1 METCKAFSVF
11 ARPGNSG
18 KRRLRLLCAWLIL
31 LTATALAQQIRDP
44 FGAAGSNTSTT
55 PTYQTQGA
63 TLLLTVNGG
72 NKRPLDRQSVVKIRN
87 LSTGDTLWQ
96 TTNDRSEASFGDLS
110 VAQYDLEIS
119 AVGYLTS
126 HQPFKVQSIYG
137 ANRLEIEL
145 ERDPSSVEI
154 GARHAEQLPK
164 KVRRALLRGVAA
176 LKSGNYKEAQKQL
189 DVARKEAPDNGD
201 ISFLSGYLAFQQK
214 RLDEAKGFLQ
224 SAYSLDPGNTQALIL
239 LGRIALQQN
248 DYKTAQ
254 AVAEK
259 ASAADPQDWM
269 PHNLLAE
276 TYLKQREFEKAK
288 EQAQAAIERNKLTS
302 GSAHLVLGEAL
313 ANLGRDEEAMAALKT
328 FLEQTPDSPIAP
340 QVRNLMAEIS
350 YPPATPAKD
359 SGTAVKPRAIVIGP
373 DPGLAAAQPRF
384 SGMSGEPPGIDDSK
398 PAVAAG
404 VSCPTD
410 RVVEMTGQRVKELA
424 DDVSRFAAIESL
436 LHERLDATGFPAT
449 RETRTFNYVVAIAES
464 PPGFLEV
471 SEYRSE
477 RSGLADLPDH
487 IASNGFISLALV
499 FHPSIRDNFQLTCE
513 GLGDWHGQA
522 TWLVHF
528 QQRRDRPNRFHSYV
542 VNGSVYPVA
551 LKGRAWIKADS
562 FQIVRMESDLVSPA
576 PEIRLQTEHQ
586 IVDYGP
592 VSFKKKNEDLW
603 LPHSAELYFNLRN
616 RRYYRRHSFDHFML
630 FAVDSAEK
638 RNEPKEAKEPAQSP
652 TPAPTPNSN

>member
-1 METCKAFSVF
+1 MKIFKAFSVF
-11 ARPGNSG
+11 ARSG
-18 KRRLRLLCAWLIL
+18 KSGMGRLRSVLAWSIL
-31 LTATALAQQIRDP
+31 FAATALAQQIRDP
-44 FGAAGSNTSTT
+44 FGAAGSNTSPT

-63 TLLLTVNGG
+63 TLLLTIKSA
-72 NKRPLDRQSVVKIRN
+72 NKGQLDRQSVVKIHN

-96 TTNDRSEASFGDLS
+96 TTNDQSEASFGDLS

-126 HQPFKVQSIYG
+126 RQPFKVQTAYG
-137 ANRLEIEL
+137 AYRVEVVLD
-145 ERDPSSVEI
+145 RDPSSVEI

-164 KVRRALLRGVAA
+164 KVRKDLLRAVAA
-176 LKSGNYKEAQKQL
+176 LKSANYKEAQKDL
-189 DVARKEAPDNGD
+189 DAARKQVPDNAD
-201 ISFLSGYLAFQQK
+201 VNFLSGYLAFQQK
-214 RLDEAKGFLQ
+214 RTDEAKAFLQ
-224 SAYSLDPGNTQALIL
+224 TASSLDPGNTQALIL

-254 AVAEK
+254 TVAEK

-269 PHNLLAE
+269 AHDLLAE
-276 TYLKQREFEKAK
+276 SYLKQREFEKAR

-302 GSAHLVLGEAL
+302 GSAQLVLGEAL
-313 ANLGRDEEAMAALKT
+313 ANLGRDKEAMAAFKA

-350 YPPATPAKD
+350 HPAVTPVND
-359 SGTAVKPRAIVIGP
+359 SGEPAKPRAIVLGP
-373 DPGLAAAQPRF
+373 DPSLAAAQPRF
-384 SGMSGEPPGIDDSK
+384 SGMSGEPPGIDESH

-404 VSCPTD
+404 VACPTEK
-410 RVVEMTGQRVKELA
+410 VVQEAGQRVQELA

-436 LHERLDATGFPAT
+436 LHERLDVTGFPAT
-449 RETRTFNYVVAIAES
+449 RETRTFNYVVSIAES

-477 RSGLADLPDH
+477 RSGLADLPDN
-487 IASNGFISLALV
+487 IASNGFISLALI
-499 FHPSIRDNFQLTCE
+499 FHPSMRDNFQLTCE
-513 GLGDWHGQA
+513 GLGEWHGQA

-528 QQRRDRPNRFHSYV
+528 QQRSDRPNRFHSYV
-542 VNGSVYPVA
+542 VNGSVFPVA

-562 FQIVRMESDLVSPA
+562 FQIVRMESELVSPA
-576 PEIRLQTEHQ
+576 PEIRLRTEHQ

-603 LPHSAELYFNLRN
+603 LPHSAELYFDFRN

-630 FAVDSAEK
+630 FAVDSDEK
-638 RNEPKEAKEPAQSP
+638 RNEPKEAKEPPQ
-652 TPAPTPNSN
+652 TPAPTSN

>member
-1 METCKAFSVF
+1 MGNFKAFSVV
-11 ARPGNSG
+11 ARPGKSG
-18 KRRLRLLCAWLIL
+18 KRRLRPLCAWLIL

-137 ANRLEIEL
+137 ANRLEIVL

-164 KVRRALLRGVAA
+164 KVRKALLRGVAA
-176 LKSGNYKEAQKQL
+176 LKSGNYKEAQKEL
-189 DVARKEAPDNGD
+189 DAARKEAPDNAD
-201 ISFLSGYLAFQQK
+201 LNFLSGYLAFQQK
-214 RLDEAKGFLQ
+214 RLDEAKSFLQ
-224 SAYSLDPGNTQALIL
+224 TAFSLDPGNTQALIL
-239 LGRIALQQN
+239 LGRIELQQD
-248 DYKTAQ
+248 DYETAQ
-254 AVAEK
+254 TLAEK

-269 PHNLLAE
+269 AHDLLAQS
-276 TYLKQREFEKAK
+276 YLKQREFEKAR
-288 EQAQAAIERNKLTS
+288 EQAQAAIERNKLAS
-302 GSAHLVLGEAL
+302 GSAQLVLGEAL
-313 ANLGRDEEAMAALKT
+313 ANLGRNEEAIAALKT
-328 FLEQTPDSPIAP
+328 FLEQTPNSPIAP

-350 YPPATPAKD
+350 HPPAKD
-359 SGTAVKPRAIVIGP
+359 SETSAKSRATVIGP
-373 DPGLAAAQPRF
+373 DPGLAAAGSKF
-384 SGMSGEPPGIDDSK
+384 SGMSGEPPRIDDSK

-499 FHPSIRDNFQLTCE
+499 FHPSMRDNFQLTCE

-528 QQRRDRPNRFHSYV
+528 QQRSDRPNRFHSYI

-562 FQIVRMESDLVSPA
+562 FQIVRMESELVSPA

-616 RRYYRRHSFDHFML
+616 RRYHRRHSFDHFML

-638 RNEPKEAKEPAQSP
+638 RSEPKEAKEPAQSP

>member
-1 METCKAFSVF
+1 M
-11 ARPGNSG
+11 
-18 KRRLRLLCAWLIL
+18 CAWSIVLA
-31 LTATALAQQIRDP
+31 ATALAQQQQIRDP
-44 FGAAGSNTSTT
+44 FGAAGSNTSPT

-63 TLLLTVNGG
+63 TLLLTVKG
-72 NKRPLDRQSVVKIRN
+72 NKGPLDRQSVVKIRN
-87 LSTGDTLWQ
+87 LATGDTLWQ
-96 TTNDRSEASFGDLS
+96 TTNDQSESSFGDLS

-126 HQPFKVQSIYG
+126 RQPFKVQSVYG
-137 ANRLEIEL
+137 AYRLEIEL
-145 ERDPSSVEI
+145 QRDPSSVDI

-164 KVRRALLRGVAA
+164 KVRKALLRGVAA
-176 LKSGNYKEAQKQL
+176 LKSGNYKEAEKELDAAHKQ
-189 DVARKEAPDNGD
+189 VPDNAD
-201 ISFLSGYLAFQQK
+201 VNFLSGYMAFQQK

-254 AVAEK
+254 TVAEK

-276 TYLKQREFEKAK
+276 TYLKQREYEKAR
-288 EQAQAAIERNKLTS
+288 EQAQAAIDRNKLTS
-302 GSAHLVLGEAL
+302 GSAQLVLGEAL
-313 ANLGRDEEAMAALKT
+313 ANLGRDPEALAALKT

-350 YPPATPAKD
+350 RPPAAPAKD
-359 SGTAVKPRAIVIGP
+359 SETTVKPRAIVMGP

-404 VSCPTD
+404 VACPTD
-410 RVVEMTGQRVKELA
+410 RVVEMAGQRVQELA

-436 LHERLDATGFPAT
+436 LHERLDVTGFPAT
-449 RETRTFNYVVAIAES
+449 RETRTFNYVVSIAES

-499 FHPSIRDNFQLTCE
+499 FHPSMRDNFQLTCE

-528 QQRRDRPNRFHSYV
+528 QQRGDRPNRFHSYI

-562 FQIVRMESDLVSPA
+562 FQIVRMESELVSPA
-576 PEIRLQTEHQ
+576 PEIHLVTEHQ

-592 VSFKKKNEDLW
+592 VAFKKKNEDLW
-603 LPHSAELYFNLRN
+603 LPHSAELYFNFRN

-638 RNEPKEAKEPAQSP
+638 RKEPKAAVEPLP
-652 TPAPTPNSN
+652 TATPNSN